1 MKKRIFFVFLLI
13 FLSFSAQAFA
23 LGTSSQSAYTKFQ
36 TTIESRYTPE
46 KNSQILLSVQKRLL
60 DLSYESSSTE
70 RQKAIQDIM
79 SLNNEELYK
88 KWLAKE
94 LDATSQKQLEAVTQ
108 EKLKRA
114 LENISLSWELT
125 EVLDGTTRSF
135 VPTNTEGELLK
146 DGDIV
151 KVSYERFF
159 PVLPSTID
167 GLKKKQGI
175 IILSSEGD
183 YRFLENY
190 SYEKK
195 IPYSELQTFFAGF
208 FTSNHKV
215 IEKGWYYYGYLFQN
229 YKFYEDTYGA
239 YQSQLDVSGFKKD
252 STFLYKTPEGKYNF
266 VTSYTERKLAS
277 ITQMFGVSQKEL
289 FLKYMLSDGKH
300 LASDISKNMQAIAS
314 MTLALPKTKTQ
325 QETIAQIYAWILEN
339 IEYSTIENLE
349 DTEMFSAGE
358 AFQRK
363 DGVCT
368 AYSKLMVYM
377 MLYKNI
383 YDVEMIE
390 GHVIDAQ
397 DFPKVG
403 HAWVR
408 HVQEYYDP
416 TFDDPIGATTT
427 KTPEE
432 YRYYKLPQDI
442 FYANRFLYDALPE
455 MFKTASKQQISQY
468 IFNGLS
474 NLLNSYGERAY
485 DYLVFAPVTFRNT
498 YNISANT
505 TLTPEILAQKIGNYT
520 VEDNSFRF
528 QKDGKTLNISWL
540 RYYILTS
547 ETTQSSLD
555 ALNYDIADMTLFDWE
570 LSDGTREWRLAYELT
585 TR

>member
-1 MKKRIFFVFLLI
+1 M
-13 FLSFSAQAFA
+13 
-23 LGTSSQSAYTKFQ
+23 
-36 TTIESRYTPE
+36 
-46 KNSQILLSVQKRLL
+46 
-60 DLSYESSSTE
+60 
-70 RQKAIQDIM
+70 
-79 SLNNEELYK
+79 
-88 KWLAKE
+88 
-94 LDATSQKQLEAVTQ
+94 
-108 EKLKRA
+108 
-114 LENISLSWELT
+114 
-125 EVLDGTTRSF
+125 
-135 VPTNTEGELLK
+135 
-146 DGDIV
+146 
-151 KVSYERFF
+151 
-159 PVLPSTID
+159 
-167 GLKKKQGI
+167 
-175 IILSSEGD
+175 
-183 YRFLENY
+183 
-190 SYEKK
+190 
-195 IPYSELQTFFAGF
+195 
-208 FTSNHKV
+208 
-215 IEKGWYYYGYLFQN
+215 
-229 YKFYEDTYGA
+229 
-239 YQSQLDVSGFKKD
+239 
-252 STFLYKTPEGKYNF
+252 YKTPEGKYNF

-528 QKDGKTLNISWL
+528 QKDGKTLNIS
-540 RYYILTS
+540 
-547 ETTQSSLD
+547 
-555 ALNYDIADMTLFDWE
+555 
-570 LSDGTREWRLAYELT
+570 
-585 TR
+585 